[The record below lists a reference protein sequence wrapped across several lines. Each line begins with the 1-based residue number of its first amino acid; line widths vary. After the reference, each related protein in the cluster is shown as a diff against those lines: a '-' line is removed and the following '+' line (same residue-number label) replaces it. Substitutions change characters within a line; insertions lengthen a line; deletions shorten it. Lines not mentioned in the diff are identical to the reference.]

1 MNRRA
6 IAAIVLAGAMGA
18 AAFGQDVGP
27 PAPATP
33 ADAEQADKARLYRLT
48 RQVRRV
54 DRDTEKLMDQAMAEA
69 KDNGGTASPATKAK
83 LLSLRDE
90 RDRALARLLILS
102 MRYGWEIPAFDEPSV
117 TASSRQEAEKTVFGA
132 IDVLVQRRFAGD
144 ARRIAGVARLPVVS
158 LESMS
163 E

>member
-1 MNRRA
+1 MTKRA
-6 IAAIVLAGAMGA
+6 SLAAILLAAAMGVA
-18 AAFGQDVGP
+18 AGQEVGP
-27 PAPATP
+27 PAPPTG
-33 ADAEQADKARLYRLT
+33 DAEQADKAMLYRLT

-69 KDNGGTASPATKAK
+69 KENGGTASQQTKAK

-117 TASSRQEAEKTVFGA
+117 TTSSRQEAETSVFGA
-132 IDVLVQRRFAGD
+132 IDVLVQRRFAGE
-144 ARRIAGVARLPVVS
+144 ARRIAGTARLPVVS
-158 LESMS
+158 LESTS
-163 E
+163 G